1 MSRTSGALWSPGPPV
16 SFVLGTRSTHQ
27 AETKEDDVSQE
38 DGREQRASRVTRDLY
53 TWLLRETKGRR
64 VVSFLGELRLTEAWS
79 TISIGSP
86 GVTALAAS
94 RRTRALWPVVWWK
107 LVADPPARYWV

>member
-1 MSRTSGALWSPGPPV
+1 
-16 SFVLGTRSTHQ
+16 LGTRSTHQ

-64 VVSFLGELRLTEAWS
+64 VVGFLGELLSRQDRVYLLSLLIPFA
-79 TISIGSP
+79 IYN
-86 GVTALAAS
+86 LAFGGEQERPRFIAGAS
-94 RRTRALWPVVWWK
+94 
-107 LVADPPARYWV
+107 